1 MIALWVYI
9 KPKKFGFDIFNG
21 SCKNNQKVKIRD
33 NDPVGHSAA
42 GKKKKYIPYAFPRL
56 EGALS

>member
-9 KPKKFGFDIFNG
+9 RPKKFGFDIFNG

-42 GKKKKYIPYAFPRL
+42 GKKKNIYHTRFPD
-56 EGALS
+56 